1 MGRDPIPCRLGF
13 PGPPRRGAEGVSGI
27 SLGFPRLSRS
37 KGQVGHVLLTR
48 SPLHV
53 RPRAVSSFDLHVLGT
68 PPAFILSQDQT
79 LRLRGGN
86 RFPLKS
92 DLGFGPR
99 PPPVLRVRARAG
111 FPFARIV
118 CLAFLFFAVQ
128 YPVFKVLRRPSR
140 GPVAFGSTRSARRY
154 ITRPLPAVKNF
165 FRDSRTFFPAPS
177 GAGGPR
183 GPAAAL
189 PLSRGEGSPSM
200 LPASGPGRKGGI
212 FEKLGKARSERPGAR
227 GRAARG
233 GRIPV
238 PAARSRRRAGAVWP
252 TMPRPSCFGPGRS
265 PSFPHIQQSG
275 TTDGRPAFRV
285 MVDATRLSQAAA
297 YSCRPCHRRHR
308 P

>member
-1 MGRDPIPCRLGF
+1 M
-13 PGPPRRGAEGVSGI
+13 
-27 SLGFPRLSRS
+27 
-37 KGQVGHVLLTR
+37 LLTR

-154 ITRPLPAVKNF
+154 ITRPLPRRQELF
-165 FRDSRTFFPAPS
+165 SRFSDFFP
-177 GAGGPR
+177 GAFRRRGAAGPR
-183 GPAAAL
+183 RRPPPL
-189 PLSRGEGSPSM
+189 PRRRQPEHVTRFQPR
-200 LPASGPGRKGGI
+200 AQGGI
-212 FEKLGKARSERPGAR
+212 FEKLAQN
-227 GRAARG
+227 
-233 GRIPV
+233 
-238 PAARSRRRAGAVWP
+238 
-252 TMPRPSCFGPGRS
+252 GPGREGVRREEGAS
-265 PSFPHIQQSG
+265 PCRRHAPEGVRAPSGRRCRDRPVLGRDDRPHSLIYSKA
-275 TTDGRPAFRV
+275 GRP
-285 MVDATRLSQAAA
+285 MVAPPSELWLTLHGYRKPQLT
-297 YSCRPCHRRHR
+297 SCRPCHRRHR

>member
-1 MGRDPIPCRLGF
+1 M
-13 PGPPRRGAEGVSGI
+13 
-27 SLGFPRLSRS
+27 
-37 KGQVGHVLLTR
+37 LLTR

-140 GPVAFGSTRSARRY
+140 GPSLSVPPEAQGDILRVRC
-154 ITRPLPAVKNF
+154 PAVKNF
-165 FRDSRTFFPAPS
+165 FRDSRTFFP
-177 GAGGPR
+177 GAFRRRGAAGPR
-183 GPAAAL
+183 RRPPPL
-189 PLSRGEGSPSM
+189 PRRRQPEHVTRFRPR
-200 LPASGPGRKGGI
+200 AQGGI

-227 GRAARG
+227 GRVARG
-233 GRIPV
+233 ERIPV
-238 PAARSRRRAGAVWP
+238 PAARSRRRTGAVWP

-285 MVDATRLSQAAA
+285 MVDATRYRKPQLT
-297 YSCRPCHRRHR
+297 SCRPCHRRHR

>member
-1 MGRDPIPCRLGF
+1 M
-13 PGPPRRGAEGVSGI
+13 
-27 SLGFPRLSRS
+27 
-37 KGQVGHVLLTR
+37 LLTR

-154 ITRPLPAVKNF
+154 ITRPLPRRQELF
-165 FRDSRTFFPAPS
+165 SRFSDFFPGAFRRRGAAGPRRRPPPLPRRRQPEHVTRFRPRAQGGHFRKARKS
-177 GAGGPR
+177 SLRTARGERACGARRAHPRAGGTLQKACGRRLADDAATVLFWAGTIALIPSYTAKRDDRWSPR
-183 GPAAAL
+183 L
-189 PLSRGEGSPSM
+189 PSYG
-200 LPASGPGRKGGI
+200 
-212 FEKLGKARSERPGAR
+212 
-227 GRAARG
+227 
-233 GRIPV
+233 
-238 PAARSRRRAGAVWP
+238 
-252 TMPRPSCFGPGRS
+252 
-265 PSFPHIQQSG
+265 
-275 TTDGRPAFRV
+275 
-285 MVDATRLSQAAA
+285 
-297 YSCRPCHRRHR
+297 
-308 P
+308 

>member
-1 MGRDPIPCRLGF
+1 MGRDPIPLRLGF
-13 PGPPRRGAEGVSGI
+13 PDPCRSRGGVSGI

-154 ITRPLPAVKNF
+154 ITRPLPRRQELF
-165 FRDSRTFFPAPS
+165 SRFSDFFP
-177 GAGGPR
+177 GAFRRRGAAGPR
-183 GPAAAL
+183 RRPPPL
-189 PLSRGEGSPSM
+189 PRRRQPEHVTRFQPR
-200 LPASGPGRKGGI
+200 AQGGI
-212 FEKLGKARSERPGAR
+212 SFFFGQGL
-227 GRAARG
+227 RAVG
-233 GRIPV
+233 
-238 PAARSRRRAGAVWP
+238 P
-252 TMPRPSCFGPGRS
+252 TKS
-265 PSFPHIQQSG
+265 
-275 TTDGRPAFRV
+275 
-285 MVDATRLSQAAA
+285 
-297 YSCRPCHRRHR
+297 
-308 P
+308 

>member
-1 MGRDPIPCRLGF
+1 M
-13 PGPPRRGAEGVSGI
+13 
-27 SLGFPRLSRS
+27 
-37 KGQVGHVLLTR
+37 LLTR

-154 ITRPLPAVKNF
+154 ITRPLPRRQELFPRFSDF
-165 FRDSRTFFPAPS
+165 FSRRLPAPGGR
-177 GAGGPR
+177 GAP
-183 GPAAAL
+183 P
-189 PLSRGEGSPSM
+189 PPSPSPAEKAARACYP
-200 LPASGPGRKGGI
+200 LPAPGARGH
-212 FEKLGKARSERPGAR
+212 FRKARSERPGAR

-275 TTDGRPAFRV
+275 TTDGRPAFRI
-285 MVDATRLSQAAA
+285 MVDATRYRKPQLT
-297 YSCRPCHRRHR
+297 SCRPCHRRHR

>member
-1 MGRDPIPCRLGF
+1 M
-13 PGPPRRGAEGVSGI
+13 
-27 SLGFPRLSRS
+27 
-37 KGQVGHVLLTR
+37 LLTR

-154 ITRPLPAVKNF
+154 ITRPLPRRQELFEILGLFSRRLPAPGAAGPRRRPPPLPRRRQPEHVTRFRPRAQGGISGF
-165 FRDSRTFFPAPS
+165 FRTR
-177 GAGGPR
+177 
-183 GPAAAL
+183 
-189 PLSRGEGSPSM
+189 
-200 LPASGPGRKGGI
+200 ASC
-212 FEKLGKARSERPGAR
+212 
-227 GRAARG
+227 
-233 GRIPV
+233 
-238 PAARSRRRAGAVWP
+238 RRADEVVTAWFCG
-252 TMPRPSCFGPGRS
+252 
-265 PSFPHIQQSG
+265 
-275 TTDGRPAFRV
+275 
-285 MVDATRLSQAAA
+285 
-297 YSCRPCHRRHR
+297 
-308 P
+308 

>member
-1 MGRDPIPCRLGF
+1 M
-13 PGPPRRGAEGVSGI
+13 
-27 SLGFPRLSRS
+27 
-37 KGQVGHVLLTR
+37 LLTR

-92 DLGFGPR
+92 GLGFGPR

-154 ITRPLPAVKNF
+154 ITRPLPRRQELFSRFSDF
-165 FRDSRTFFPAPS
+165 FSRRLPAPGGR
-177 GAGGPR
+177 GAP
-183 GPAAAL
+183 P
-189 PLSRGEGSPSM
+189 PPSPSPAEKAARACYP
-200 LPASGPGRKGGI
+200 LPA
-212 FEKLGKARSERPGAR
+212 PGAR
-227 GRAARG
+227 GHFG
-233 GRIPV
+233 FFSDKGFVPSGR
-238 PAARSRRRAGAVWP
+238 RSRDRMVLRL
-252 TMPRPSCFGPGRS
+252 GR
-265 PSFPHIQQSG
+265 
-275 TTDGRPAFRV
+275 T
-285 MVDATRLSQAAA
+285 LA
-297 YSCRPCHRRHR
+297 YISIGSE
-308 P
+308 

>member
-1 MGRDPIPCRLGF
+1 M
-13 PGPPRRGAEGVSGI
+13 
-27 SLGFPRLSRS
+27 
-37 KGQVGHVLLTR
+37 LLTR

-154 ITRPLPAVKNF
+154 ITRPLPRRQELF
-165 FRDSRTFFPAPS
+165 SRFSDFFP
-177 GAGGPR
+177 GASRRRGPR

-200 LPASGPGRKGGI
+200 LPASGPGRKGA
-212 FEKLGKARSERPGAR
+212 FSKSSEKLAQN
-227 GRAARG
+227 
-233 GRIPV
+233 
-238 PAARSRRRAGAVWP
+238 
-252 TMPRPSCFGPGRS
+252 GPGREGVRREEGAS
-265 PSFPHIQQSG
+265 PCRRHAPEGVRAPSGRRCRDRPVLGRDDRPHSLIYSKA
-275 TTDGRPAFRV
+275 GRP
-285 MVDATRLSQAAA
+285 MVAPPSELWLTLHGYRKPQLT
-297 YSCRPCHRRHR
+297 SCRPCHRRHR

>member
-1 MGRDPIPCRLGF
+1 M
-13 PGPPRRGAEGVSGI
+13 
-27 SLGFPRLSRS
+27 
-37 KGQVGHVLLTR
+37 LLTR

-154 ITRPLPAVKNF
+154 ITRPLPRRQERF
-165 FRDSRTFFPAPS
+165 FEILGPFS
-177 GAGGPR
+177 GAS
-183 GPAAAL
+183 A
-189 PLSRGEGSPSM
+189 
-200 LPASGPGRKGGI
+200 
-212 FEKLGKARSERPGAR
+212 PGAR
-227 GRAARG
+227 A
-233 GRIPV
+233 
-238 PAARSRRRAGAVWP
+238 RRRP
-252 TMPRPSCFGPGRS
+252 PPLPRRRQPEHVTRFRPRAQGGHFGFFSDKAR
-265 PSFPHIQQSG
+265 
-275 TTDGRPAFRV
+275 
-285 MVDATRLSQAAA
+285 
-297 YSCRPCHRRHR
+297 CRRADEVVTAWFCG
-308 P
+308 

>member
-1 MGRDPIPCRLGF
+1 M
-13 PGPPRRGAEGVSGI
+13 
-27 SLGFPRLSRS
+27 
-37 KGQVGHVLLTR
+37 LLTR

-140 GPVAFGSTRSARRY
+140 GPVAFGSTRSAGRY
-154 ITRPLPAVKNF
+154 ITRPLPRRQELF
-165 FRDSRTFFPAPS
+165 SRFSDFFP
-177 GAGGPR
+177 GASRRRGAAGPR
-183 GPAAAL
+183 RRPPLL
-189 PLSRGEGSPSM
+189 PRRRQPEHVTRFRPR
-200 LPASGPGRKGGI
+200 AQGGI

-275 TTDGRPAFRV
+275 TTDGRPAFRI
-285 MVDATRLSQAAA
+285 MVDATRYRKPQLT
-297 YSCRPCHRRHR
+297 SCRPCHRRHR

>member
-1 MGRDPIPCRLGF
+1 M
-13 PGPPRRGAEGVSGI
+13 
-27 SLGFPRLSRS
+27 
-37 KGQVGHVLLTR
+37 LLTR

-154 ITRPLPAVKNF
+154 ITRPLPRRQELFSKFFEAV
-165 FRDSRTFFPAPS
+165 RRLLISLVLQERSVPRFPQT
-177 GAGGPR
+177 R
-183 GPAAAL
+183 VL
-189 PLSRGEGSPSM
+189 YIT
-200 LPASGPGRKGGI
+200 RKVYVRQWI
-212 FEKLGKARSERPGAR
+212 ILQNLKLFLLGLAKPQVK
-227 GRAARG
+227 
-233 GRIPV
+233 I
-238 PAARSRRRAGAVWP
+238 
-252 TMPRPSCFGPGRS
+252 
-265 PSFPHIQQSG
+265 
-275 TTDGRPAFRV
+275 
-285 MVDATRLSQAAA
+285 
-297 YSCRPCHRRHR
+297 
-308 P
+308 

>member
-1 MGRDPIPCRLGF
+1 M
-13 PGPPRRGAEGVSGI
+13 
-27 SLGFPRLSRS
+27 
-37 KGQVGHVLLTR
+37 LLTR

-140 GPVAFGSTRSARRY
+140 GPSLSVPPEAQGDILRVRC
-154 ITRPLPAVKNF
+154 PAVKNF
-165 FRDSRTFFPAPS
+165 FRDSRTFFP
-177 GAGGPR
+177 GAFRRRGAAGPR
-183 GPAAAL
+183 RRPPPL
-189 PLSRGEGSPSM
+189 PRRRQPEHVTRFRPR
-200 LPASGPGRKGGI
+200 AQGGI
-212 FEKLGKARSERPGAR
+212 SFFFRT
-227 GRAARG
+227 RA
-233 GRIPV
+233 
-238 PAARSRRRAGAVWP
+238 SCRRADEVVTAWFYG
-252 TMPRPSCFGPGRS
+252 
-265 PSFPHIQQSG
+265 
-275 TTDGRPAFRV
+275 
-285 MVDATRLSQAAA
+285 
-297 YSCRPCHRRHR
+297 
-308 P
+308 